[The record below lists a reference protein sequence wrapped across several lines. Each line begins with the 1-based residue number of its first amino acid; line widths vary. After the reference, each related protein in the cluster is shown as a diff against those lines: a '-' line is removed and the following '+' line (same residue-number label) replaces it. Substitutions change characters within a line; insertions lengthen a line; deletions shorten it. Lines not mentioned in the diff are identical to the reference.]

1 MTNKQSLGGRD
12 KLSMLLLSYLIVII
26 SVIKSGGP
34 ATAVG
39 FILAILLPSVILY
52 FIFVWIQLRNLY
64 YKLLGFFLK
73 DKTLKNSNLSNGY
86 MIPLMIVSFLV
97 TIYYFILSYLM
108 YIGSRTLGE
117 DIQYYNLAISI
128 INDYTYLFIILLML
142 LLIVFQA
149 VFLKK
154 YSQISIYKSFLISTI
169 LVLLFFLAFI
179 AVKLMYVVFFKGIPY
194 SPEIKQPLSNLS

>member
-1 MTNKQSLGGRD
+1 
-12 KLSMLLLSYLIVII
+12 
-26 SVIKSGGP
+26 
-34 ATAVG
+34 
-39 FILAILLPSVILY
+39 
-52 FIFVWIQLRNLY
+52 
-64 YKLLGFFLK
+64 
-73 DKTLKNSNLSNGY
+73 

-194 SPEIKQPLSNLS
+194 